1 MAGSTA
7 PTVTTASAASSSGTL
22 GRLRKNGMR
31 RVRIAKM
38 TRVWVARDSTN
49 QPERNSAGPAWNT
62 HSMTPKVMKSKTEL
76 IGPKKSMNRRMKPMS
91 QRAGR
96 ATCSGSTSSVG
107 MASWLVS

>member
-1 MAGSTA
+1 M
-7 PTVTTASAASSSGTL
+7 L

-31 RVRIAKM
+31 RVRMAKI

-49 QPERNSAGPAWNT
+49 QPDRNSAGPAWNP
-62 HSMTPKVMKSKTEL
+62 HSMTPNVMKSNTEL
-76 IGPKKSMNRRMKPMS
+76 TGPKNSMNRRMKPTS
-91 QRAGR
+91 QRVGL